1 MKRVLFVSNL
11 YAPNVVGG
19 AELTLQTLAEELIRM
34 GHVVEVICLAVDG
47 ADSTDTVGGVTVHRV
62 VANRQHGPFNR
73 RKSTLGRLQWHV
85 GDVYNRAM
93 GARVAP
99 LIDRFAPDVVSTHN
113 LGGFSIAV
121 WDVVHARGIRLL
133 HTLHDYYLLCPRVTM
148 FKNGENCD
156 GKCASC
162 GIFAMRKRRASR
174 SVDVVIGV
182 SRFVL
187 DRHLASGFFAD
198 ARHTVI
204 YNARKWDVPAAP
216 DASAGAEPRALRI
229 GYIGRIEE
237 AKGIEVLLEAVSRL
251 PPEAWQLR
259 IAGKAPDAEYHETL
273 QRRYA
278 LPQIEYLGFVAPE
291 AFYRSVD
298 LVVIPS
304 IWNEPLGVV
313 AYEAMGFGRPVIAA
327 RRGGLPEMVEGT
339 GAGWLFEPS
348 DVEEL
353 RRLLARA
360 AADPGLLAGM
370 RGACLKQRQ
379 LFVPEIQAREFLAV
393 LGP

>member
-1 MKRVLFVSNL
+1 MKVLFVSNL
-11 YAPNVVGG
+11 YAPHVVGG
-19 AELTLQTLAEELIRM
+19 AELTLQTLAEELARV
-34 GHVVEVICLAVDG
+34 GHTVEVLSLAVDG
-47 ADSTDTVGGVTVHRV
+47 IESTDIIGGVTVRRV
-62 VANRQHGPFNR
+62 LANRQHGPFNR
-73 RKSTLGRLQWHV
+73 RKSSLGRLQWHV
-85 GDVYNRAM
+85 GDIYNGFM
-93 GARVAP
+93 GERVAQI
-99 LIDRFAPDVVSTHN
+99 IDRFAPDVVSTHN

-148 FKNGENCD
+148 FKTGGNCD
-156 GKCASC
+156 LQCAKCWLFSL
-162 GIFAMRKRRASR
+162 RKRRASQQ
-174 SVDVVIGV
+174 VDVVIGV

-187 DRHLASGFFAD
+187 DKHVEHGFFRNAK
-198 ARHTVI
+198 HIVI
-204 YNARKWDVPAAP
+204 YNSRKWKVPSP
-216 DASAGAEPRALRI
+216 SEGSGAGAPRPLRI
-229 GYIGRIEE
+229 GYIGRIEA

-251 PPEAWQLR
+251 APESWELR
-259 IAGKAPDAEYHETL
+259 IAGKAPEPAYGESL
-273 QRRYA
+273 RRRYA
-278 LPQIEYLGFVAPE
+278 LPQIEYLGFVKPD
-291 AFYRSVD
+291 AFYLSVD

-339 GAGWLFEPS
+339 GAGWLFEPN
-348 DVEEL
+348 DVDEL

-360 AADPGLLAGM
+360 ASDPGLLAAM

-379 LFVPEIQAREFLAV
+379 LFVPEIQAREFQAV

>member
-1 MKRVLFVSNL
+1 LFVSNL
-11 YAPNVVGG
+11 YAPHIVGG
-19 AELTLQTLAEELIRM
+19 AELTLQTLAEELKRI
-34 GHVVEVICLAVDG
+34 GHTVEVVSLAVDG
-47 ADSTDTVGGVTVHRV
+47 IERTDLVGGVTVRRV

-73 RKSTLGRLQWHV
+73 RKSALGRLQWHL
-85 GDVYNRAM
+85 GDVYNGTMAE
-93 GARVAP
+93 RVAQI
-99 LIDRFAPDVVSTHN
+99 IDRFAPDVVSTHN

-133 HTLHDYYLLCPRVTM
+133 HTLHDYYLLCPRITM
-148 FKNGENCD
+148 FKSGRNCD
-156 GKCASC
+156 GQCAKCRMFSL
-162 GIFAMRKRRASR
+162 RKRKASQD
-174 SVDVVIGV
+174 VDVVIGV

-187 DRHLASGFFAD
+187 DKHVEQGFFRN
-198 ARHTVI
+198 ARRIVI
-204 YNARKWDVPAAP
+204 YNARKWDAPPPSETSAAAAP
-216 DASAGAEPRALRI
+216 RPLRI
-229 GYIGRIEE
+229 GYIGRIEA
-237 AKGIEVLLEAVSRL
+237 AKGIEVLLQAVSQL
-251 PPEAWQLR
+251 PPESWELR
-259 IAGKAPDAEYHETL
+259 IAGKAPDAAYAETL
-273 QRRYA
+273 RRRYP
-278 LPQIEYLGFVAPE
+278 LPQIEYLGFVKPD

-339 GAGWLFEPS
+339 GAGWLFDPA

-360 AADPGLLAGM
+360 ASDPGLLVGM

-379 LFVPEIQAREFLAV
+379 LFVPEIQAREFQAA